1 MNFNFNQITMLQ
13 KLKSA
18 RDRFSNN
25 HPKFSPFIK
34 AVSSDALVEGT
45 IIEINVTTPEGK
57 CYSSNI
63 KLKED
68 DIEMMQMLQQLEQ

>member
-1 MNFNFNQITMLQ
+1 MNFNFNQIAMLQ
-13 KLKSA
+13 KFKSA
-18 RDRFSNN
+18 RDRFTNN
-25 HPKFSPFIK
+25 HPKFPLFIK
-34 AVSSDALVEGT
+34 AVSDNALMEGT

-68 DIEMMQMLQQLEQ
+68 DIEMMQMLQQLDQ